1 MGGEFKKSF
10 NILLNDTEAM
20 KTAGLD
26 VKNEKMLSSKP
37 DKQYIKQIVRL
48 LNERFSTTPN
58 IRESKR
64 LGNIPQGVDLV
75 SRAVNMG
82 GEFKKSFHILL
93 NDTDAMKTAGLD
105 VKNEK
110 MLSNKPNKQYL
121 KQIVRLLNER
131 FSTPPNIRESKT
143 PGNIPQGN
151 DAYYNTPPQVRVV
164 KHPKLL
170 QKHKKKMSEDLET
183 TPSNNVYYNTPP
195 VVLGVDSNAIL
206 KKQYGI
212 EKHITQRTKV
222 PRYIPR
228 KYNIFHNRAQGDE
241 GYRRNRTIS
250 KKHIWISPMVTKKA
264 SSLVDVLQ
272 ITLNKSTVNTS
283 DKSPVSQ
290 KSGLRKRFHEP
301 LRQESTFAA
310 INILQGD
317 EALQDVPQPVP
328 ATYDEQEESS
338 EKEFSAPP
346 NIMRSSSLA
355 PGDVLYGF
363 VFAEQSTK
371 DPQIEAY
378 YQKMEAN
385 NIGYLSVAFEGLC
398 EHLASKK
405 QEHVTEIVKHTEF
418 IVEVLQNTGR
428 LRWLGE
434 PMTTI
439 LRDLSILLATDTADV
454 LQVRAM
460 ILKSLMQQRRKIVGT
475 DVNEVLDYADS
486 LISKKHGEHLLTV
499 IQDVKQYPNVNK
511 NGKELCKEIIE
522 AFETPFFHLSGTKD
536 LEHMVKNANKAFAD
550 RFQQY
555 SDLRQ
560 AKDHPTGGSS
570 PTGLKPSLKQRMP
583 QNIVHS
589 PKVLTVTKSRSTTQ
603 AIKHHSRDKHPSQNK
618 LPSIDKE
625 PLKDERQPKVKHL
638 LKDKRHAKHKH
649 SSRLEHP
656 TKKKHSSSNPTEG
669 EEEHGCLVSKARER
683 AALPAAERSE
693 RAALPAA
700 ERSERDA
707 LPAAERSERDALPAT
722 KRSER
727 DALPAAERSERDAL
741 PATKRSERDAL
752 PAAKRSERDALPA
765 GERSERASPA
775 PLYLAKKTPILRS
788 ANDDIKIDLRTARKP
803 DDILK
808 QVALPTSEPPDFMDN
823 KYTGFSLPT
832 KKSTSFSS
840 PVIDVY
846 TTNMD
851 KEGTNGNPN
860 FFVTLQAI
868 SKQTTRKVKK
878 PPKVQDQLMAKDPAA
893 FWADVATHGHWSH
906 LDSYLTISY
915 WKNSNR
921 TSTYATSKF

>member
-20 KTAGLD
+20 ETARLD

-58 IRESKR
+58 IRESKSP
-64 LGNIPQGVDLV
+64 GNIPQGFDLV
-75 SRAVNMG
+75 SRAVNIG

-93 NDTDAMKTAGLD
+93 NDTEAMKTAVLD

-110 MLSNKPNKQYL
+110 MLSNKPDKQYM

-164 KHPKLL
+164 KRPKLL
-170 QKHKKKMSEDLET
+170 QKHKKKMSKPYMRPEDLET

-228 KYNIFHNRAQGDE
+228 KY
-241 GYRRNRTIS
+241 
-250 KKHIWISPMVTKKA
+250 
-264 SSLVDVLQ
+264 
-272 ITLNKSTVNTS
+272 KSTVNTS

-317 EALQDVPQPVP
+317 EALQDVTQPVP
-328 ATYDEQEESS
+328 ATYGEQEESS
-338 EKEFSAPP
+338 EKEFSASP

-363 VFAEQSTK
+363 VLAEQSTK
-371 DPQIEAY
+371 EPQIEAY

-398 EHLASKK
+398 EHMASKK

-418 IVEVLQNTGR
+418 IVEELQNTGR
-428 LRWLGE
+428 LLWLGE

-439 LRDLSILLATDTADV
+439 LRDLSILLATDSADV

-536 LEHMVKNANKAFAD
+536 LEHMVKKANKAFAD

-570 PTGLKPSLKQRMP
+570 LTGLKPSLKQRMP

-589 PKVLTVTKSRSTTQ
+589 PKVLTVTKLRNTTQ
-603 AIKHHSRDKHPSQNK
+603 AIKHHSRDKHPSKDKHPSQNK

-669 EEEHGCLVSKARER
+669 EEEHVLKDQSPLRHKHK
-683 AALPAAERSE
+683 S
-693 RAALPAA
+693 
-700 ERSERDA
+700 
-707 LPAAERSERDALPAT
+707 AT
-722 KRSER
+722 KKTTPSNKHLHTR
-727 DALPAAERSERDAL
+727 
-741 PATKRSERDAL
+741 KRS
-752 PAAKRSERDALPA
+752 S
-765 GERSERASPA
+765 
-775 PLYLAKKTPILRS
+775 
-788 ANDDIKIDLRTARKP
+788 
-803 DDILK
+803 
-808 QVALPTSEPPDFMDN
+808 Q
-823 KYTGFSLPT
+823 
-832 KKSTSFSS
+832 
-840 PVIDVY
+840 
-846 TTNMD
+846 
-851 KEGTNGNPN
+851 
-860 FFVTLQAI
+860 
-868 SKQTTRKVKK
+868 
-878 PPKVQDQLMAKDPAA
+878 
-893 FWADVATHGHWSH
+893 
-906 LDSYLTISY
+906 
-915 WKNSNR
+915 
-921 TSTYATSKF
+921 YATVLRRGLTYIKPGILMR